1 MSIEKYLKSTP
12 DQTVTNTVGA
22 STDGQNLKLYK
33 LSNAGENIGLEWC
46 YSTNFNN
53 TNFIDNSY
61 IRTGIDS
68 ADTAK
73 TGVTCPEILPLANG
87 KFVGKIDDSN
97 VTWDKIKGLAFG
109 VIYFNQSDMRFDNAY
124 ICSNLDYSRLVI
136 NTSAWDSSADVRRYL
151 EDELDAACTDGYR
164 AKLQSITTGGDIINL
179 DNFYLAYATIGD
191 DGLPVIQIYGAT
203 GVSDKYELQVGSRWW
218 QTGFVDGYK
227 NQVHEYPYY
236 SNMNYMF
243 RSLLKITHNDKY
255 RKIFTLP
262 HTKQALLF
270 EQTVWSTQYGQT
282 YATSYMS
289 SVDVQSWI
297 RFMNA
302 TGLRYYDGVAFTT
315 LNDIKANMYMGI
327 MDDDGITDC
336 DSRIKGW
343 DEIEASDLP
352 NKDRNGYDWDVVDP
366 TKPPA
371 PEPTDDDIE
380 SVGYGYFS
388 NTALGTLCAL
398 KNKLDIAKI
407 SQWLLTQT
415 EGIDVAKNIVSIKE
429 IPFPLSTLG
438 LQPLDIPLTIGG
450 HNVTYGGS
458 DLIVG
463 EIVAPTI
470 PTLNIVFADFDIP
483 RLSNTY
489 LDYNPY
495 TKYELLL
502 PFAPSPITLP
512 DWVIEKN
519 VKAIFLYDIYTTAC
533 QYIIICNNERI
544 CAVSGTFGIDRA
556 IAAQNVALRDSAR
569 LSAQLGTASSV
580 IGGVISGAVGN
591 INGVASGAIGGISAI
606 NQYINAGKQNYM
618 YTIGANSDSSS
629 VGLYH
634 AAHLK
639 ITRTLSIE
647 DESYN
652 HTYGRPLCK
661 TRQLSNVSGFTI
673 CGNADTSS
681 INTATTAERNAIQ
694 QLLTSGVYL

>member
-1 MSIEKYLKSTP
+1 MNTDIFAPYETLYESNTKQYGNINLANSRAKMLEELPQGGGFAKLPFYCYAYDSVFSQATHLNVPSYSEGEAIIRGSIVDYGEWVKHYVSFYPNLVVQNCLGDTDRISNDNYNNNIGAFKPLDIDFTKVRLGMRYNVMNKGSKQSTIVDSTKDLLDNYNTGDYVVIETQCNIMYFVEGGQYTYNSNGTSDISVNFNVGDLWVFGNQPIDYGQHGLQLVPQWWIRLRSYGTEAYSQFHDADTGFLFQGMSIEE
-12 DQTVTNTVGA
+12 
-22 STDGQNLKLYK
+22 LKL
-33 LSNAGENIGLEWC
+33 
-46 YSTNFNN
+46 STQDEFYDLNN
-53 TNFIDNSY
+53 GCLLY
-61 IRTGIDS
+61 R
-68 ADTAK
+68 
-73 TGVTCPEILPLANG
+73 
-87 KFVGKIDDSN
+87 
-97 VTWDKIKGLAFG
+97 
-109 VIYFNQSDMRFDNAY
+109 
-124 ICSNLDYSRLVI
+124 SNL
-136 NTSAWDSSADVRRYL
+136 
-151 EDELDAACTDGYR
+151 
-164 AKLQSITTGGDIINL
+164 
-179 DNFYLAYATIGD
+179 F
-191 DGLPVIQIYGAT
+191 
-203 GVSDKYELQVGSRWW
+203 
-218 QTGFVDGYK
+218 
-227 NQVHEYPYY
+227 
-236 SNMNYMF
+236 
-243 RSLLKITHNDKY
+243 
-255 RKIFTLP
+255 
-262 HTKQALLF
+262 
-270 EQTVWSTQYGQT
+270 
-282 YATSYMS
+282 
-289 SVDVQSWI
+289 
-297 RFMNA
+297 
-302 TGLRYYDGVAFTT
+302 YDGVEYKPVLTVEQCLKEVAFLALAVCDFENPTNNLYMGYINSDGLAT
-315 LNDIKANMYMGI
+315 GKLIPYEEWEDSDSLNIVNNVMSDYNEQLDIKP
-327 MDDDGITDC
+327 
-336 DSRIKGW
+336 K
-343 DEIEASDLP
+343 
-352 NKDRNGYDWDVVDP
+352 P
-366 TKPPA
+366 T
-371 PEPTDDDIE
+371 PEPGDDDDIE

-388 NTALGTLCAL
+388 NTAMGTLCAL
-398 KNKLDIAKI
+398 KNKLDLAKI

-415 EGIDVAKNIVSIKE
+415 EEIDAAKNIVSIKE

-438 LQPLDIPLTIGG
+438 LQPFDIPLTIGG
-450 HNVTYGGS
+450 HNVTYAGS

-502 PFAPSPITLP
+502 PFAPSPVTLP

-519 VKAIFLYDIYTTAC
+519 VKAIFLYDMYTTSC
-533 QYIIICNNERI
+533 QYIVICNNERI
-544 CAVSGTFGIDRA
+544 CAVSGTYGIDRA

-673 CGNADTSS
+673 CGNADTSN

>member
-1 MSIEKYLKSTP
+1 MLNKTYWKASSSYTAKGLLLPTAKNVYQNTAIVAGQPIDKSIATSWFRDTLSTITLPTSNTAKHNLYEYNIFTVFSNNSGNGTVTYDYAGAGLKYSGSNWDVTRFVCGIDTSIVNLYIPVYLFGNNNATVSAIEFITNFDSYKDYNYAIIGKPILSDGTGELSVHFIIEAVDFDNNKAGGILQFTSVNAYSSVSNHQWSSPTFAQFNGYNSNTSVNRYVRITEALLKSDAYPYKYVLPYASAEIEDNKDINSYEQFSTSFENYYLSEKYSNYIRGCWKPAGIYNLLKHVGVPLRT
-12 DQTVTNTVGA
+12 TNIVTSDTKIYIPLVDESGYHSGEWVL
-22 STDGQNLKLYK
+22 STDKKAKDSSLYK
-33 LSNAGENIGLEWC
+33 
-46 YSTNFNN
+46 TQTDQN
-53 TNFIDNSY
+53 TI
-61 IRTGIDS
+61 
-68 ADTAK
+68 
-73 TGVTCPEILPLANG
+73 
-87 KFVGKIDDSN
+87 
-97 VTWDKIKGLAFG
+97 
-109 VIYFNQSDMRFDNAY
+109 
-124 ICSNLDYSRLVI
+124 
-136 NTSAWDSSADVRRYL
+136 
-151 EDELDAACTDGYR
+151 
-164 AKLQSITTGGDIINL
+164 
-179 DNFYLAYATIGD
+179 
-191 DGLPVIQIYGAT
+191 
-203 GVSDKYELQVGSRWW
+203 
-218 QTGFVDGYK
+218 
-227 NQVHEYPYY
+227 
-236 SNMNYMF
+236 
-243 RSLLKITHNDKY
+243 
-255 RKIFTLP
+255 
-262 HTKQALLF
+262 
-270 EQTVWSTQYGQT
+270 
-282 YATSYMS
+282 
-289 SVDVQSWI
+289 
-297 RFMNA
+297 
-302 TGLRYYDGVAFTT
+302 
-315 LNDIKANMYMGI
+315 
-327 MDDDGITDC
+327 
-336 DSRIKGW
+336 
-343 DEIEASDLP
+343 
-352 NKDRNGYDWDVVDP
+352 DP
-366 TKPPA
+366 TKPPT
-371 PEPTDDDIE
+371 PDENDDIE
-380 SVGYGYFS
+380 PVGYGYFS

-398 KNKLDIAKI
+398 KNKLDIEKI

-415 EGIDVAKNIVSIKE
+415 EGVDVAKNIVSIKE
-429 IPFPLSTLG
+429 IPFSLSTLG

-470 PTLNIVFADFDIP
+470 PTLNLVFADFDIP

-591 INGVASGAIGGISAI
+591 INGVASGAISGISAI